1 MARFFI
7 HRPIFAWVIAIL
19 IMLVGVIALK
29 NLPVAQYPQVA
40 PPQIAFNATYP
51 GASAQV
57 VEDTVIKLIEQEM
70 NGIEHLLYME
80 ASSEL
85 GAGTLTLTFEP
96 GTNVDIASVEAQNR
110 YKRVEARLPEDVRR
124 IGVPVTKPQRNYL
137 MFVALHSKEGKHSAI
152 DLGSFAATSVLDPLR
167 RVPGVG
173 EAIMFGSEYSMRIWL
188 KPEQLVSYG
197 LTPAD
202 VKRALQ
208 AQNVQL
214 ATGELN
220 QAPGAKGAQVN
231 AVIVTRGRL
240 ATPEEFGNVVVRAL
254 PNGATVKVRDI
265 ARVELGGDTYER
277 YARMNGQ
284 PIAAIAIR
292 VAPGANALD
301 VATTVKQ
308 RMEEL
313 ARFFPEGIDWTVPY
327 DTSRFVEISILE
339 VVKTLGEA
347 MLLVFVVMYVFLG
360 HWRTTLIP
368 AVVVPVALAG
378 ATASL
383 YAFGFSI
390 NVLTLFA
397 MVLAIGILVD
407 DAIVVVENVERIMR
421 EERLPPLQ
429 ATIKAMDQII
439 GAILGIS
446 VVLSAVFM
454 PMLFFGGSVGAIYR
468 QFAAT
473 LILTMA
479 FSVFMALSLTPAMCA
494 TLLKPGHED
503 QDEKRWF
510 NRFFGKVTSNYRSLT
525 ARILA
530 RSGRWFVIYLAIVA
544 ATGWMFTKLP
554 GSFLPSE
561 DQGYFVT
568 LVQLPGGA
576 TQERTVEVLTQVEKF
591 YQQQPEVERVIGVV
605 GFSFFGRGQN
615 AALVFT
621 RLKDWDERT
630 EPENSADSM
639 IGRAM
644 GNFMRI
650 KEAMVF
656 AVNPPPIPELG
667 AVGGFDFRLL
677 DRTGQG
683 RETLLDVRNMVLGM
697 ASQDKRLAG
706 VRPEGQEPGPQ
717 VYLDIDREKAQA
729 LQIDM
734 ADLNDTLSS
743 AIGVSYVNDF
753 VRQGRILKV
762 QMQADADLRKTPEDL
777 MKLPVRSRAGRI
789 VLLGEI
795 ARPQWI
801 VGLPKLDRYNGN
813 PSMKVA
819 GGPGPGYSTGDAM
832 QAMEEI
838 AAKLPP
844 GFGFEW
850 SGTSFEER
858 LAGAQAP
865 ILFALSLL
873 VVFLA
878 LAALYESWAI
888 PFSVILAVPLGV
900 LGAVLAVLLRDLPND
915 VFFKVGLIAIIG
927 LSAKNAILIIEFAR
941 QQHDKGM
948 ELVEATL
955 EACRMRLRPILM
967 TSFAFM
973 LGVMPLA
980 ISSGAGAASRHA
992 VGTGVIGGMLT
1003 ATVLA
1008 IFLVPVFFVV
1018 VRRLFPEKPSREETK
1033 HD

>member
-19 IMLVGVIALK
+19 IMLVGVIALTK
-29 NLPVAQYPQVA
+29 LPVSQYPQVA
-40 PPQIAFNATYP
+40 PPQVAFNVTYP
-51 GASAQV
+51 GASASV
-57 VEDTVIKLIEQEM
+57 IEDTVIALIEQEM

-80 ASSEL
+80 AASEL
-85 GAGTLTLTFEP
+85 GVGTLTLTFEP
-96 GTNVDIASVEAQNR
+96 GTNIDIASVEAQNR
-110 YKRVEARLPEDVRR
+110 YKRIEARLPEDVRR
-124 IGVPVTKPQRNYL
+124 LGVPVTKPQRNYL
-137 MFVALHSKEGKHSAI
+137 MFVAIHSKDGGRSVT
-152 DLGSFAATSVLDPLR
+152 DLGSFAAATVLDPLR

-173 EAIMFGSEYSMRIWL
+173 EAILFGSEYSMRIWL
-188 KPEQLVSYG
+188 QPERLFAYG

-202 VKRALQ
+202 VRRALQ

-220 QAPGAKGAQVN
+220 QAPGAPGAQVN

-240 ATPEEFGNVVVRAL
+240 ATPEEFGAVVIRAL
-254 PNGATVKVRDI
+254 PSGATVRVRDV
-265 ARVELGGDTYER
+265 ARVELGAETYDR

-284 PIAAIAIR
+284 PIAAIAVR
-292 VAPGANALD
+292 VAPGANALE
-301 VATTVKQ
+301 VARLIKE
-308 RMEEL
+308 RMKEL
-313 ARFFPEGIDWTVPY
+313 ARFFPDGLDWAVPY
-327 DTSRFVEISILE
+327 DTSRFVEISIVE

-347 MLLVFVVMYVFLG
+347 MILVFIVMFIFLG

-368 AVVVPVALAG
+368 AVVVPVSLAG
-378 ATASL
+378 AMAGL

-397 MVLAIGILVD
+397 MVLAIGVLVD

-421 EERLPPLQ
+421 EERLPPLA

-473 LILTMA
+473 LILTMG

-494 TLLKPGHED
+494 TLLKPGEAEK
-503 QDEKRWF
+503 DEKRRF
-510 NRFFGKVTSNYRSLT
+510 NRFFGRVTERYRDTTS
-525 ARILA
+525 RILA
-530 RSGRWFVIYLAIVA
+530 RSGRWLVVYLAIVV
-544 ATGWMFTKLP
+544 ATGWLFARLP
-554 GSFLPSE
+554 GSFLPDE
-561 DQGYFVT
+561 DQGYFIT
-568 LVQLPGGA
+568 LVQLPAGA
-576 TQERTVEVLTQVEKF
+576 TQARTVEVLSQVEKF
-591 YQQQPEVERVIGVV
+591 YQKMPEVERVIGVV

-621 RLKDWDERT
+621 RLRDWDQRSGFER
-630 EPENSADSM
+630 SAQGI

-644 GNFMRI
+644 GTFFRI
-650 KEAMVF
+650 KEAVVF

-667 AVGGFDFRLL
+667 AVGGFDFRLQ
-677 DRTGQG
+677 DRSGQG
-683 RETLLDVRNMVLGM
+683 REALLDVRNQLLGM
-697 ASQDKRLAG
+697 ASRDARLAG

-717 VYLDIDREKAQA
+717 ILLDIDREKSQA

-743 AIGVSYVNDF
+743 AIGVTYINDF
-753 VRQGRILKV
+753 VRSGRILRV
-762 QMQADADLRKTPEDL
+762 QMQANADLRRTPEDL
-777 MKLPVRSRAGRI
+777 LKLPVRNRQGGI

-795 ARPQWI
+795 AKPRWI

-813 PSMKVA
+813 PSMKIA
-819 GGPGPGYSTGDAM
+819 GTPARGYSTGEAM

-844 GFGFEW
+844 GYGFAW
-850 SGTSFEER
+850 SGTSFEEK

-878 LAALYESWAI
+878 LAALYESWAV
-888 PFSVILAVPLGV
+888 PFAVILVVPLGV
-900 LGAVLAVLLRDLPND
+900 LGAVLAVQLRGLPND

-941 QQHDKGM
+941 KLHEDGM
-948 ELVEATL
+948 ELAAATL
-955 EACRMRLRPILM
+955 EACRLRLRPILM
-967 TSFAFM
+967 TSLAFI
-973 LGVMPLA
+973 LGVLPLA
-980 ISSGAGAASRHA
+980 ISVGAGAASRNA
-992 VGTGVIGGMLT
+992 VGTGVIGGMIA

-1008 IFLVPVFFVV
+1008 IFLVPVFFVA
-1018 VRRLFPEKPSREETK
+1018 VRRRFPSRARP
-1033 HD
+1033 DASRG

>member
-1 MARFFI
+1 
-7 HRPIFAWVIAIL
+7 
-19 IMLVGVIALK
+19 
-29 NLPVAQYPQVA
+29 
-40 PPQIAFNATYP
+40 
-51 GASAQV
+51 
-57 VEDTVIKLIEQEM
+57 
-70 NGIEHLLYME
+70 
-80 ASSEL
+80 
-85 GAGTLTLTFEP
+85 
-96 GTNVDIASVEAQNR
+96 
-110 YKRVEARLPEDVRR
+110 
-124 IGVPVTKPQRNYL
+124 
-137 MFVALHSKEGKHSAI
+137 
-152 DLGSFAATSVLDPLR
+152 
-167 RVPGVG
+167 
-173 EAIMFGSEYSMRIWL
+173 
-188 KPEQLVSYG
+188 
-197 LTPAD
+197 
-202 VKRALQ
+202 
-208 AQNVQL
+208 
-214 ATGELN
+214 
-220 QAPGAKGAQVN
+220 
-231 AVIVTRGRL
+231 
-240 ATPEEFGNVVVRAL
+240 VVRAL
-254 PNGATVKVRDI
+254 PNGATVKVKDV
-265 ARVELGGDTYER
+265 ARVELGAESYDR

-301 VATTVKQ
+301 VAKSVKS
-308 RMEEL
+308 RMAEL
-313 ARFFPEGIDWTVPY
+313 ARFFPEGVDWAVPY
-327 DTSRFVEISILE
+327 DTSRFVEISIFE

-347 MLLVFVVMYVFLG
+347 MILVFIVMYVFLG

-378 ATASL
+378 ATAGL

-397 MVLAIGILVD
+397 MVLAIGVLVD

-421 EERLPPLQ
+421 EERLPPLA
-429 ATIKAMDQII
+429 ATVKAMDQIL

-479 FSVFMALSLTPAMCA
+479 FSVLMALSLTPAMCA
-494 TLLKPGHED
+494 TLLKPGEAEE
-503 QDEKRWF
+503 DEKRGF
-510 NRFFGKVTSNYRSLT
+510 NRFFGKVTTRYHGLT

-530 RSGRWFVIYLAIVA
+530 RSGRWMVIYLAIVIA
-544 ATGWMFTKLP
+544 AGWLFAKLP
-554 GSFLPSE
+554 GSFLPDE
-561 DQGYFVT
+561 DQGYFIT

-576 TQERTVEVLTQVEKF
+576 TQERTVKVLSQVEQF
-591 YQQQPEVERVIGVV
+591 YLKQPEVERVIGVV

-621 RLKDWDERT
+621 RLKDWDERKG
-630 EPENSADSM
+630 PEHSAQGV

-650 KEAMVF
+650 KEAVIF

-677 DRTGQG
+677 DRSGQG
-683 RETLLDVRNMVLGM
+683 REALMDVRNMVLGM
-697 ASQDKRLAG
+697 ASQDKRLTG

-717 VYLDIDREKAQA
+717 VFLDIDREKAQA

-734 ADLNDTLSS
+734 ANLNDTLSS

-753 VRQGRILKV
+753 VRDGRILRV
-762 QMQADADLRKTPEDL
+762 QMQADADLRKTPDDL
-777 MKLPVRSRAGRI
+777 LKLPIRNRLGDI

-795 ARPQWI
+795 AKPKWI

-813 PSMKVA
+813 PSMKIA
-819 GGPGPGYSTGDAM
+819 GTPAPGHSTGEAM
-832 QAMEEI
+832 QAMEDI

-844 GFGFEW
+844 GFGFAW

-888 PFSVILAVPLGV
+888 PFSVILVVPLGI
-900 LGAVLAVLLRDLPND
+900 LGAVLAVYLRGLPND

-941 QQHDKGM
+941 QLHDEGM
-948 ELVEATL
+948 DLVSATL
-955 EACRMRLRPILM
+955 EACRLRLRPILM
-967 TSFAFM
+967 TSFAFI

-980 ISSGAGAASRHA
+980 ISTGAGAAGRHA
-992 VGTGVIGGMLT
+992 VGTGVVGGMIA
-1003 ATVLA
+1003 ATLLA

-1018 VRRLFPEKPSREETK
+1018 IRKRFPTKPREETK

>member
-7 HRPIFAWVIAIL
+7 YRPIFAWVIAIL
-19 IMLVGVIALK
+19 ITLVGVIALK

-40 PPQIAFNATYP
+40 PPQIAFNVTYP

-70 NGIEHLLYME
+70 NGIERLLYME

-85 GAGTLTLTFEP
+85 GAGTLTLTFQP
-96 GTNVDIASVEAQNR
+96 GTNVDISSVEAQNR

-124 IGVPVTKPQRNYL
+124 LGVPVTKPQRNYL
-137 MFVALHSKEGKHSAI
+137 MFVAIHSKDGKRSAI
-152 DLGSFAATSVLDPLR
+152 DLGSYAAANVLDELR

-188 KPEQLVSYG
+188 KPEQLNAYG

-202 VKRALQ
+202 VRRALQ

-220 QAPGAKGAQVN
+220 QAPAAKGAQVN

-254 PNGATVKVRDI
+254 PSGATVKVKDV
-265 ARVELGGDTYER
+265 ARVELGGDSYER

-284 PIAAIAIR
+284 PIAAIAVR

-301 VATTVKQ
+301 VARAVKA
-308 RMEEL
+308 RMAEL
-313 ARFFPEGIDWTVPY
+313 AKYFPENVDWAVPY
-327 DTSRFVEISILE
+327 DTSRFVEISIFE
-339 VVKTLGEA
+339 VLKTLGEA
-347 MLLVFVVMYVFLG
+347 MILVFIVMYVFLG
-360 HWRTTLIP
+360 HWRTTLVP

-378 ATASL
+378 ATAGL

-421 EERLPPLQ
+421 EEHLPPLQ
-429 ATIKAMDQII
+429 ATLKAMDQIL

-468 QFAAT
+468 QFATT

-479 FSVFMALSLTPAMCA
+479 FSVLMALSLTPAMCA
-494 TLLKPGHED
+494 TLLKPSEAEA
-503 QDEKRWF
+503 DEKRKF
-510 NRFFGKVTSNYRSLT
+510 NRFFGRVTERYRGTT
-525 ARILA
+525 ARILG
-530 RSGRWFVIYLAIVA
+530 RSGRWMAIYLAVVV
-544 ATGWMFTKLP
+544 ATGWLFTKLP
-554 GSFLPSE
+554 GSFLPEE
-561 DQGYFVT
+561 DQGYFIS

-576 TQERTVEVLTQVEKF
+576 TQERTEAVLSQVEQF
-591 YQQQPEVERVIGVV
+591 YLKQSEVERVIGVV

-615 AALVFT
+615 TAIVFT
-621 RLKDWDERT
+621 RLKDWDERSGK
-630 EPENSADSM
+630 EHSAQGI

-644 GNFMRI
+644 GTFMQI

-667 AVGGFDFRLL
+667 AVGGFDFRLQ
-677 DRTGQG
+677 DRANQG
-683 RETLLDVRNMVLGM
+683 REALMEVRNMVLGL

-717 VYLDIDREKAQA
+717 VFLDIDREKAQA
-729 LQIDM
+729 LSIDL
-734 ADLNDTLSS
+734 AELNDTLAS
-743 AIGVSYVNDF
+743 AIGVAYVNDF

-777 MKLPVRSRAGRI
+777 MKLPVRNRQGGI
-789 VLLGEI
+789 VQLGEI
-795 ARPQWI
+795 ATPKWV
-801 VGLPKLDRYNGN
+801 VGLPKLDRYNGS
-813 PSMKVA
+813 PALKIA
-819 GGPGPGYSTGDAM
+819 GGPAPGHSTGEAM

-844 GFGFEW
+844 GYGFAW

-878 LAALYESWAI
+878 LAALYESWTI
-888 PFSVILAVPLGV
+888 PFAVILVVPLGV
-900 LGAVLAVLLRDLPND
+900 LGAVLAVQLRGLPND

-941 QQHDKGM
+941 KLHEDGM
-948 ELVEATL
+948 ELVAATL
-955 EACRMRLRPILM
+955 EACRMRLRPIVM
-967 TSFAFM
+967 TSFAFI
-973 LGVMPLA
+973 LGVLPLA
-980 ISSGAGAASRHA
+980 ISTGAGAAGRHA
-992 VGTGVIGGMLT
+992 VGTGVIGGMIA
-1003 ATVLA
+1003 ATLLA

-1018 VRRLFPEKPSREETK
+1018 VRRFFLARPPREETQN
-1033 HD
+1033 D